1 MFIESHQIIGN
12 HQSTFNKSKANNLPR
27 DLTAAQNEIGRLQ
40 NQLNHVQISL
50 AASRFSRTTDR
61 QEYNRRIS
69 ELKQKL
75 EQQQEVIKNLIS
87 ANLCTISLFS
97 LVVIFE
103 ATYVKLRST
112 HDDAQPTSFNGTKPG
127 IPTDNEQLT
136 RE

>member
-1 MFIESHQIIGN
+1 M
-12 HQSTFNKSKANNLPR
+12 ANNLPR
-27 DLTAAQNEIGRLQ
+27 DITAAQNEIGRLQ

-61 QEYNRRIS
+61 QEYNRRIN

-75 EQQQEVIKNLIS
+75 EQQDEKLEQQDEKLEQQQEMINNLIS
-87 ANLCTISLFS
+87 VNLCTISLFS

-112 HDDAQPTSFNGTKPG
+112 HDDAQPVTFNGTKPG

-136 RE
+136 R

>member
-1 MFIESHQIIGN
+1 MMCREKQ
-12 HQSTFNKSKANNLPR
+12 ANNLPR
-27 DLTAAQNEIGRLQ
+27 DLTAAQNEMGRLQ

-61 QEYNRRIS
+61 QEYNRRIN

-75 EQQQEVIKNLIS
+75 EQQQEMINDFIS

-112 HDDAQPTSFNGTKPG
+112 HDDAQPASFNGTKSG

-136 RE
+136 RED

>member
-1 MFIESHQIIGN
+1 M
-12 HQSTFNKSKANNLPR
+12 ANNLPR

-61 QEYNRRIS
+61 QEYNRRIN

-75 EQQQEVIKNLIS
+75 EQQQEMINDF
-87 ANLCTISLFS
+87 ISLFS

-112 HDDAQPTSFNGTKPG
+112 HDDAQPASFNGTKSG

-136 RE
+136 RED

>member
-1 MFIESHQIIGN
+1 MCREKQ
-12 HQSTFNKSKANNLPR
+12 ANNLPR
-27 DLTAAQNEIGRLQ
+27 DITAAQNEIGRLQ

-50 AASRFSRTTDR
+50 AVSRFSRTTDR
-61 QEYNRRIS
+61 QEYNRRIN

-75 EQQQEVIKNLIS
+75 EQQDEKLEQQQEMINNLIS
-87 ANLCTISLFS
+87 VNLCTISLFS

-112 HDDAQPTSFNGTKPG
+112 HDDAQPATFNGTKPG

-136 RE
+136 R